1 MRALTIP
8 GYQVWGLL
16 GEGGMSEVWLA
27 KHDALGVP
35 VVIKTLRRHLRKTTP
50 DATADRI
57 LSEARLM
64 ARVSSPRI
72 VRALDAGHVVERG
85 PDAGTEPGQT
95 TPFLVQEYVDGLDF
109 AELDGR
115 RRAALGLGMPLWSV
129 CRTMREVCL
138 ALRAAHQAGVIHRD
152 LKPSNVFGEPELGIR
167 LGDFGIAVAR
177 HETSHPEGAG
187 TPAFMAPEQ
196 LKNGDIG
203 RYTDVWGAGATA
215 CDLRYGHAPFAS
227 LERILDPEAAPRLP
241 EPLSPAEAYLQ
252 DVIKR
257 MLAKDL
263 GQRPSDILAP
273 LYHFTMLSTAL
284 EPTPPQAAR
293 TSANEIVFGRVV
305 LRFVVGNIAD
315 ATTDAIVS
323 SANFEMRMQV
333 GVGDA
338 LRRRGGDGIEEEAMK
353 DGEQPLGSCIRTE
366 PGALATK
373 HVFHAVSAWNECSC
387 VGRAFAR
394 ALLLSE
400 ENSCVSLSA
409 PALGTGFARVSMEMC
424 ASAMMNTLRRHVM
437 LGGMRLRELTL
448 WFDSD
453 AKRRIYQDVAE
464 EVLGIL
470 HARHFGPADIG
481 LPDDGTA
488 ATGDAATC
496 IDPDSM

>member
-1 MRALTIP
+1 MRTLAVP
-8 GYQVWGLL
+8 GYEVWGLL

-27 KHDALGVP
+27 KHKALATP
-35 VVIKTLRRHLRKTTP
+35 VVIKTLRRHLRHSTP
-50 DATADRI
+50 DAAAARI

-72 VRALDAGHVVERG
+72 VRALDAGHVV
-85 PDAGTEPGQT
+85 DQGQT

-129 CRTMREVCL
+129 CRAMREVCL
-138 ALRAAHQAGVIHRD
+138 ALRAAHQAGVVHRD

-177 HETSHPEGAG
+177 SESTHPEGAG

-196 LKNGDIG
+196 LKNGDVG

-215 CDLRYGHAPFAS
+215 CDLRYGHPPFAN
-227 LERILDPEAAPRLP
+227 LEGILDPDRPPRLP
-241 EPLSPAEAYLQ
+241 PPLSPAEAYLQ
-252 DVIKR
+252 DIIKR

-263 GQRPSDILAP
+263 AHRPDDILPP
-273 LYHFTMLSTAL
+273 LYHFTMLSKAL
-284 EPTPPQAAR
+284 EPRPPQAAR
-293 TSANEIVFGRVV
+293 TGPNEIVFGRIL
-305 LRFVVGNIAD
+305 LRFVVGDIAQ
-315 ATTDAIVS
+315 AESDAIVS
-323 SANFEMRMQV
+323 SANFAMRMRL
-333 GVGDA
+333 GVGEA
-338 LRRRGGDGIEEEAMK
+338 LRQKGGDVIEEEATRN
-353 DGEQPLGSCIRTE
+353 GEQSLGSCVRTG
-366 PGALATK
+366 PGALAAR

-394 ALLLSE
+394 ALLLAE
-400 ENSCVSLSA
+400 ENRCESLSA
-409 PALGTGFARVSMEMC
+409 PALGTGNARVSMEMC
-424 ASAMMNTLRRHVM
+424 ASAMMTTLRRHVM
-437 LGGMRLRELTL
+437 LGGTRLRVLTL

-453 AKRRIYQDVAE
+453 PRRRLYQDVAE

-470 HARHFGPADIG
+470 QARHFGPTDIG
-481 LPDDGTA
+481 LPDDRMA